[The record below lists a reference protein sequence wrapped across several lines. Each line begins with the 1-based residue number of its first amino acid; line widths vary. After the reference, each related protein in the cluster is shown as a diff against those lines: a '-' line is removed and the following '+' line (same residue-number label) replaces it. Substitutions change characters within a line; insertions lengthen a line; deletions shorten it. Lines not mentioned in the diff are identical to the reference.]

1 MTTMW
6 IGGLPPATTSEDLFW
21 LLVLQCNLLPSE
33 FGRMKTYNKRTDVAS
48 AHVDVYSCEARN
60 KLQKMDALDLYN
72 RGHLIDIRVAKPARK
87 SSEVCAMG
95 SILE

>member
-1 MTTMW
+1 MDW
-6 IGGLPPATTSEDLFW
+6 RSSGGDNVRRRVLAFGVAMQLVAVRVWPHED
-21 LLVLQCNLLPSE
+21 VQ
-33 FGRMKTYNKRTDVAS
+33 Y
-48 AHVDVYSCEARN
+48 AHVDVYNCEARN

-95 SILE
+95 SIVE